1 MQQFELAILD
11 WIQLNLRSP
20 WMDKAVAIFSTMNNN
35 GEMWI
40 VLAIVLVLFRKHRQT
55 GLAVGAGLLTDL
67 VICNWTLKPLIGRIR
82 PFMVNTAV
90 ELLVEPPGSAAFPS
104 GHTAS
109 SFAAVGA
116 LWAMGNPLWKPA
128 AVVAALMAASRLY
141 LYVHWP
147 TDVLAGVAVGWFC
160 GWLGAVLVKKASAA
174 LAERKK

>member
-1 MQQFELAILD
+1 MQQLELAILD
-11 WIQLNLRSP
+11 WIQANLRSP
-20 WMDKAVAIFSTMNNN
+20 WMDSVVPVFTSFNNS
-35 GEMWI
+35 GEMWVI
-40 VLAIVLVLFRKHRQT
+40 LAVILVLIRKHRRT

-90 ELLVEPPGSAAFPS
+90 ELLVDPPSSAAFPS

-147 TDVLAGVAVGWFC
+147 TDVLAGIAVGWFC
-160 GWLGAVLVKKASAA
+160 GWFGALLVKKAATA
-174 LAERKK
+174 LSEKRK

>member
-11 WIQLNLRSP
+11 WIQANLRSP
-20 WMDKAVAIFSTMNNN
+20 FMDRAVALFSSLNNN

-40 VLAIVLVLFRKHRQT
+40 LLAIVLILIKKHRQA

-67 VICNWTLKPLIGRIR
+67 ILCNLTLKPLIGRIR
-82 PFMVNTAV
+82 PFVVNAAV
-90 ELLVEPPGSAAFPS
+90 ELLVEPPASAAFPS

-147 TDVLAGVAVGWFC
+147 TDVLAGIAVGWLC
-160 GWLGAVLVKKASAA
+160 GWLGAKLVQYVAEKLKK
-174 LAERKK
+174 RKK